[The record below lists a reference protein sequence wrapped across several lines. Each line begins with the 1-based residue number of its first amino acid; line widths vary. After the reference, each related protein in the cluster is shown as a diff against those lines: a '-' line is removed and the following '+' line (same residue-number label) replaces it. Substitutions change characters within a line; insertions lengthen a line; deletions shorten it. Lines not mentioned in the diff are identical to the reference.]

1 MNLSEQ
7 EKEEL
12 LKCKDC
18 NINNFSLKGKEFYCK
33 VVNVYDADTCRA
45 VFFLNGDL
53 VKYTIRLKGV
63 DSPEIRPPSSDKYRH
78 FQITAAKQSRNRLIQ
93 LCTDCELEIESELS
107 KSKIQKL
114 INDNKKI
121 IKIKCE
127 EFDKYGRLLASLYTD
142 IDRYSMDE
150 SNEEPVNNQEKVPN
164 KLFNINHK
172 LIDEGFAYEYDGG
185 TKKKFNYEKYLE

>member
-1 MNLSEQ
+1 MNLPEQ

-18 NINNFSLKGKEFYCK
+18 NINNFTLKGKEFYCK

-45 VFFLNGDL
+45 VFFLNGEL

-142 IDRYSMDE
+142 IDRYSVDE
-150 SNEEPVNNQEKVPN
+150 ESVNKEKVLN

-185 TKKKFNYEKYLE
+185 TKKKFNYQKYLE

>member
-1 MNLSEQ
+1 MNLTEQ

-12 LKCKDC
+12 LQCKNC
-18 NINNFSLKGKEFYCK
+18 NINDFSLKGKEFYCK

-93 LCTDCELEIESELS
+93 LCTDCQLEIESELS

-142 IDRYSMDE
+142 IDRYSVGE
-150 SNEEPVNNQEKVPN
+150 INEEPVNKEKVPN

>member
-1 MNLSEQ
+1 M
-7 EKEEL
+7 
-12 LKCKDC
+12 
-18 NINNFSLKGKEFYCK
+18 
-33 VVNVYDADTCRA
+33 YDADTCRA

-107 KSKIQKL
+107 KIKIQKL
-114 INDNKKI
+114 INENKKI

-142 IDRYSMDE
+142 VDRYSVGE
-150 SNEEPVNNQEKVPN
+150 SNEEPVNKEKVPN

-172 LIDEGFAYEYDGG
+172 LIHEGFAYEYDGG

>member
-7 EKEEL
+7 EKEQL

-18 NINNFSLKGKEFYCK
+18 NINNFSLKDKEFYCK

-53 VKYTIRLKGV
+53 VKYTIRLKGI

-127 EFDKYGRLLASLYTD
+127 EFDKYGRLLASLFTD
-142 IDRYSMDE
+142 VDRYSVD
-150 SNEEPVNNQEKVPN
+150 EEPVLN
-164 KLFNINHK
+164 KLFNINNK

>member
-1 MNLSEQ
+1 MNLTEQ

-12 LKCKDC
+12 LQCKDC
-18 NINNFSLKGKEFYCK
+18 NINDFSLKGKEFYCK

-93 LCTDCELEIESELS
+93 LCTDCQLEIESELS

-121 IKIKCE
+121 IKIKCK

-142 IDRYSMDE
+142 IDRYSVGE
-150 SNEEPVNNQEKVPN
+150 INEEPVNKEKVPN

>member
-93 LCTDCELEIESELS
+93 LCTDCELKIESELS

-142 IDRYSMDE
+142 IDRYSVGE
-150 SNEEPVNNQEKVPN
+150 INEEPVNKEKVPN

-172 LIDEGFAYEYDGG
+172 LIDEDFAYEYDGG

>member
-7 EKEEL
+7 QKEEL

-33 VVNVYDADTCRA
+33 IVNVYDADTCRA

-63 DSPEIRPPSSDKYRH
+63 DSPEIRPPSRDKYRH
-78 FQITAAKQSRNRLIQ
+78 FQIAAAKQSRNRLIQ
-93 LCTDCELEIESELS
+93 LCTDCQLEIESELS

-127 EFDKYGRLLASLYTD
+127 EFDKYGRLLASLYTNN
-142 IDRYSMDE
+142 DRYSVHQE
-150 SNEEPVNNQEKVPN
+150 EKKHNE
-164 KLFNINHK
+164 LFNINLK

-185 TKKKFNYEKYLE
+185 TKKKFNYQKYLE

>member
-78 FQITAAKQSRNRLIQ
+78 FQISAAKQSRNRLIQ
-93 LCTDCELEIESELS
+93 LCTDCELEIQQELS
-107 KSKIQKL
+107 KNKIQKL

-142 IDRYSMDE
+142 VDRYSVNKE
-150 SNEEPVNNQEKVPN
+150 PLLNE
-164 KLFNINHK
+164 LFNINHK
-172 LIDEGFAYEYDGG
+172 LINEGFAYEYNGG
-185 TKKKFNYEKYLE
+185 TKKKFNYEKYIE

>member
-1 MNLSEQ
+1 MNLTEQ
-7 EKEEL
+7 EKDEI

-142 IDRYSMDE
+142 IDRYSVCE
-150 SNEEPVNNQEKVPN
+150 SNEDPVNKEKVPN
-164 KLFNINHK
+164 KLLNINHK